1 MSNIK
6 EILGDSILAQIHVGV
21 KIRLVCQFNSHPEA
35 GHQDASIEGEGFTFE
50 DALKA
55 LAYRLNENITSVV
68 EWAKKNGENNINP
81 KKIYLNNLYYYYL
94 ETSHG
99 KIYLNTENPSLYD
112 PYCYPHEQ
120 KTLYNPQSYGMPS
133 LFPQECFTEAEK
145 KVLPMDTLDACVR
158 AYINKELKEAFDAE
172 IERQEQHSRDY
183 VGRRVREMVDYYKLT
198 KSDLLKIVQ
207 DMEDD

>member
-1 MSNIK
+1 MNGIK

-68 EWAKKNGENNINP
+68 EWAKKNGESNINP

-112 PYCYPHEQ
+112 PYCYPREQ
-120 KTLYNPQSYGMPS
+120 KTLYSPSGYGMAS
-133 LFPQECFTEAEK
+133 LFPQEAFDEAEK
-145 KVLPMDTLDACVR
+145 KALPMDILDSCVR

-172 IERQEQHSRDY
+172 VDRQEQHAKDW
-183 VGRRVREMVDYYKLT
+183 VGRKVREMVDYYKLT

>member
-1 MSNIK
+1 MNDIK
-6 EILGDSILAQIHVGV
+6 EVLGDSILAQIHVGV
-21 KIRLVCQFNSHPEA
+21 KIRLVCLFNSHPEA

-55 LAYRLNENITSVV
+55 LVYRLKENIVSVV
-68 EWAKKNGENNINP
+68 AWAKANGESNINP
-81 KKIYLNNLYYYYL
+81 KMVYLNNLYYYYL

-112 PYCYPHEQ
+112 PYCYPREQ
-120 KTLYNPQSYGMPS
+120 KTLYGPSGYGIAS

-145 KVLPMDTLDACVR
+145 KVLPMDILDSCVR
-158 AYINKELKEAFDAE
+158 DYINKELKEDFDE
-172 IERQEQHSRDY
+172 ILERQEQSSKDY
-183 VGRRVREMVDYYKLT
+183 VGSRVREMADHYKLT

>member
-1 MSNIK
+1 MNDIK

-68 EWAKKNGENNINP
+68 EWAKANNENNINP

-94 ETSHG
+94 ETTHG
-99 KIYLNTENPSLYD
+99 RIYLNTENPSLYD
-112 PYCYPHEQ
+112 PYCYPQEQ
-120 KTLYNPQSYGMPS
+120 KTLYNPSGYGMAS

-145 KVLPMDTLDACVR
+145 KALPMDILDSCVR
-158 AYINKELKEAFDAE
+158 DYINRELRVAFDE
-172 IERQEQHSRDY
+172 EVERQGQKAKDWVE
-183 VGRRVREMVDYYKLT
+183 RRVRETIGYYKLT
-198 KSDLLKIVQ
+198 KSDLLKIIQ

>member
-1 MSNIK
+1 MKDIK

-35 GHQDASIEGEGFTFE
+35 GLQDASIEGEGFTFE

-68 EWAKKNGENNINP
+68 QWAKANGENNINP
-81 KKIYLNNLYYYYL
+81 KKIGLNNLYYYYL
-94 ETSHG
+94 ETTHG
-99 KIYLNTENPSLYD
+99 KIYLSTENPSLYD

-120 KTLYNPQSYGMPS
+120 KTLYNPSGYGIAS

-145 KVLPMDTLDACVR
+145 KALPMDILDSCVR
-158 AYINKELKEAFDAE
+158 DYINRELRVAFDE
-172 IERQEQHSRDY
+172 EVERQEQHSRDY
-183 VGRRVREMVDYYKLT
+183 VGRRVREMVDHYKLT